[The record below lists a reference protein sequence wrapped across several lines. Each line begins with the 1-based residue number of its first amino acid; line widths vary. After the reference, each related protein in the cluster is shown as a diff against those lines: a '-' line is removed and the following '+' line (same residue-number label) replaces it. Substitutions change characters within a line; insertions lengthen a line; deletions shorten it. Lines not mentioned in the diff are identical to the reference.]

1 MKLLSGKELRDI
13 KINELKNKLNKL
25 DKKLTLA
32 IISVDNDE
40 ASLVYVKQKRIMAE
54 ELNINLIDKH
64 FINTSNEEVI
74 NYINDLNK
82 DNNVN
87 GIIVQ
92 LPLPEYLNKELI
104 LNTIDYK
111 KDVDG
116 LTLINS
122 GKLSQGLDC
131 IIPCTPKGI
140 IDLIDYYNINIKG
153 KNIVVIGRS
162 NLVGRPIASL
172 LTSKDATV
180 TITHSKTHNLK
191 ELCKEA
197 EILIVATGKCKL
209 INKEYVKD
217 GAIIIDVGI
226 HNINGKI
233 CGDVDF
239 DSVKD
244 IVSYITPVPGGVGPM
259 TVYEL
264 FNNVYESYIMYK

>member
-264 FNNVYESYIMYK
+264 FNNVYEAYIMYK

>member
-54 ELNINLIDKH
+54 ELNINLIVKH

-264 FNNVYESYIMYK
+264 FNNVYEAYIMYK

>member
-122 GKLSQGLDC
+122 GKLSQGVDC

-264 FNNVYESYIMYK
+264 FNNVYEAYIMYK